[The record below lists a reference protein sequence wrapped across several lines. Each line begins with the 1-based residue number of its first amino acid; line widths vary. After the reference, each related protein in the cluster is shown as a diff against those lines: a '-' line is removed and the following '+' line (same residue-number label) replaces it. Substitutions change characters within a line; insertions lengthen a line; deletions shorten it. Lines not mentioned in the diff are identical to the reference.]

1 MAMIQ
6 NLLPPVKLIGSVQS
20 CVCGSHLSTLLLVFC
35 VLPLSTKFLVFLFL
49 YDKSDCNDN
58 GASRMMKASDGIH
71 SGGGFAGF

>member
-1 MAMIQ
+1 
-6 NLLPPVKLIGSVQS
+6 
-20 CVCGSHLSTLLLVFC
+20 

-71 SGGGFAGF
+71 SGGGFGGFLLEHFYLSKSFCGTLSKSSIVMQ

>member
-1 MAMIQ
+1 
-6 NLLPPVKLIGSVQS
+6 
-20 CVCGSHLSTLLLVFC
+20 

-71 SGGGFAGF
+71 SGGGFAGFKLEQFYLRKSFGTFLVKLD